1 MTVAAEVE
9 RRTRPGLMIA
19 VLCFAGAV
27 SSYSQSVILLPIVGR
42 LDEYLDTS
50 ADNASWVITATLL
63 VAAVAL
69 PTGGRLADLFGKR
82 RVILVALV
90 SLVVGSVIAA
100 LSNSLAPLVVGRALQ
115 GVTLVVIPVGVS
127 LLRDL
132 LPAERVPGA
141 IATMGAAL
149 GLGGA
154 VGLPPAAWIPQ
165 QFDWHMLF
173 WVSSA
178 LAAVALLL
186 VFTQIP
192 ESPRRSP
199 GRVDSVG
206 IVGLGVGL
214 VCLLLVISKGR
225 VWGWA
230 DPETVVTGVVGAV
243 ALIAWAAY
251 ELRHPSPLVNLRLA
265 ARPTVLVTNLVS
277 VLIGFTLLGML
288 LVSPWLMQVEM
299 DQTVLASGLWIAP
312 AGFAMLVMSPVSAR
326 LVVAFGAR
334 ATLLAGTT
342 VMGLGYLFVIVWMQ
356 HPWQVMIGVTITFA
370 GLGVAYA
377 AMVGLIMASVPLG
390 ETAAANGLNS
400 LMRSI
405 GTSTASAVI
414 IAVLAASTV
423 TITTDGGMRTVPS
436 RSAFEL
442 VYVIGAIAAVIG
454 VALITAIPRVSS
466 SRADPSEESC
476 PTPTSGSRR

>member
-9 RRTRPGLMIA
+9 RRARPGLMVA

-50 ADNASWVITATLL
+50 ADNAAWVITATLL

-82 RVILVALV
+82 RVILVALG
-90 SLVVGSVIAA
+90 SLLLGSVIAA
-100 LSNSLAPLVVGRALQ
+100 LSDSLAPLVVGRALQ

-132 LPAERVPGA
+132 LPPQRVPGA

-165 QFDWHMLF
+165 QFDWRMLF
-173 WVSSA
+173 WVSSVLAA
-178 LAAVALLL
+178 LALLAVL
-186 VFTQIP
+186 TQIP

-199 GRVDSVG
+199 GTVDVVG
-206 IVGLGVGL
+206 IIGLAIGL

-225 VWGWA
+225 VWGWG
-230 DPETVVTGVVGAV
+230 DPETIVTGVVGAV
-243 ALIAWAAY
+243 TLVAWAAY
-251 ELRHPSPLVNLRLA
+251 ELRRASPLVNLRLA

-277 VLIGFTLLGML
+277 ALIGFTLLGML

-299 DQTVLASGLWIAP
+299 DQTVLSSGLWVAP
-312 AGFAMLVMSPVSAR
+312 AGFAMLVMSPFSAR
-326 LVVAFGAR
+326 LVTAFGAR
-334 ATLLAGTT
+334 STLRGGTA
-342 VMGLGYLFVIVWMQ
+342 VMGLGYLFVIVWMDS
-356 HPWQVMIGVTITFA
+356 PWQVMVGVTITFA

-423 TITTDGGMRTVPS
+423 TLTTDGGMRTVPS

-442 VYVIGAIAAVIG
+442 VYVIGAIAAVVG

-466 SRADPSEESC
+466 ASGDPSEESS